1 MLTLL
6 AFCVS
11 QVRVVACPLS
21 TVLGLAVSDAVGA
34 DGAGGG
40 GGGGGATFFLQA
52 PSTMIAPRT
61 TIKLN
66 HFSFCCVTIAS
77 MHERAQTVP
86 RAAKVRREWV
96 NIPPLAGYKRN
107 K

>member
-1 MLTLL
+1 MLTSVALVV
-6 AFCVS
+6 CH
-11 QVRVVACPLS
+11 VRLTDWPLS
-21 TVLGLAVSDAVGA
+21 TVFGLAVSDAVGA